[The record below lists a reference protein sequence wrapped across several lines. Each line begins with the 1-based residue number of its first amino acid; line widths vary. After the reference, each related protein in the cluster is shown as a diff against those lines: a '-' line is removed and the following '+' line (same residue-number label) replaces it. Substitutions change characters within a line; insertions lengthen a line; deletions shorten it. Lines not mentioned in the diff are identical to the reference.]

1 MSEKPMNSISP
12 DDKDEAPSLDEAF
25 FDHARVRV
33 GGKVV
38 REATGSFSRRGRP
51 PKGTARKVQQSLRL
65 SPEVLSFFRETG
77 DGWQTRIDDVLMEH
91 VRSQVAAHFPRG
103 SLTISALAISALDNG
118 AAISRKPVF
127 YGGGTDKPRVAE
139 EGVGYIGPDDKA
151 GASAALGKGR
161 KRSSGSA
168 GVEG

>member
-1 MSEKPMNSISP
+1 MSEKPMNSILP
-12 DDKDEAPSLDEAF
+12 DDKDEAPPLDEAF

-91 VRSQVAAHFPRG
+91 VRSQASAHFSRG
-103 SLTISALAISALDNG
+103 SLTISALDNG
-118 AAISRKPVF
+118 AAISLKPAF
-127 YGGGTDKPRVAE
+127 YRGSTDKPRVAE
-139 EGVGYIGPDDKA
+139 EGVGYIGPNDKA
-151 GASAALGKGR
+151 GAGAGKR
-161 KRSSGSA
+161 PKRSSGS
-168 GVEG
+168 GGGDG